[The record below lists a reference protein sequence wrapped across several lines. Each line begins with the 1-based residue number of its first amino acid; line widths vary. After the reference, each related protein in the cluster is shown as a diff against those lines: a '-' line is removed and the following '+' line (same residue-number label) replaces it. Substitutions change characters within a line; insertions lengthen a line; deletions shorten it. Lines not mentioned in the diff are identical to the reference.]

1 MKKGFFH
8 LLSMIPAI
16 FFLALPISV
25 FAQNYIQSF
34 ENGKVDWSNGVV
46 EAAGIGVPPNDA
58 ANPAQGRAIAKNQ
71 AKASARQNLY
81 DLIRNLK
88 IDSKYSVRGL
98 IDQQDIT
105 QEALKRCLMR
115 CRLVDISYLSNG
127 SVKATVALRING
139 TFAELV
145 LPKDILTIDTVLQ
158 PKRPLKKAESFT
170 GLVVDCRGLRIKPAM
185 VPVIVDE
192 DGGVVYGSAYV
203 SRDYAVQQG
212 MVSYVKD
219 MTATQKN
226 PRVAPRPLNVK
237 GIRTTKTGLSD
248 IVISNA
254 DAAKIRGAASNLSL
268 MQKCRVVI
276 VLD

>member
-212 MVSYVKD
+212 MVSYVK
-219 MTATQKN
+219 
-226 PRVAPRPLNVK
+226 
-237 GIRTTKTGLSD
+237 
-248 IVISNA
+248 
-254 DAAKIRGAASNLSL
+254 
-268 MQKCRVVI
+268 
-276 VLD
+276 